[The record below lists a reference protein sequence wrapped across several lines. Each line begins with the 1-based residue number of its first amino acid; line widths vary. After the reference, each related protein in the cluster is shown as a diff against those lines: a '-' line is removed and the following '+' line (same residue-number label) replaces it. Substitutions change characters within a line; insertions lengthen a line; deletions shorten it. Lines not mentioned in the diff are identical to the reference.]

1 MEENTKKGSVTKDW
15 YYVLGIRTNATTT
28 EIQNAYNDL
37 YEKFGPHVSSSDA
50 DPDVQIR
57 TYKDICAAYET
68 LMDPTKRKE
77 YDKVSAQYR
86 QATDVRALW
95 GKITQQHSQQAAVAK
110 EQQQQSH
117 QNVPSLAGTAAAHA
131 GDSAKI
137 QALAL
142 EMEIDVTLKEAVKGT
157 RKQITITDPT
167 PCEDCA
173 NLKPVNRMQCSSC
186 RGLGYYNVD
195 RAIELDLP
203 AGMYD
208 GMEIRRQEQGRY
220 DLRAGRYGDLVIKIK
235 LRQHPCLTVQGR
247 DILCSVPVTLYE
259 AMLGS
264 EIEIP
269 TATGKGVIKIQPLTQ
284 PGRVY
289 RLKGLGLAGSDM
301 LVTISVVIPQTLSG
315 EEVAHYRK
323 LKELSKDPNPRDAL
337 FQKMGTMT

>member
-1 MEENTKKGSVTKDW
+1 MEENQTAKKGAVTKDW
-15 YYVLGIRTNATTT
+15 YYILGIRTNATTT

-37 YEKFGPHVSSSDA
+37 YEKFGPHVTASDA

-57 TYKDICAAYET
+57 TYKDICSAYET
-68 LMDPTKRKE
+68 LMDPNKRKE
-77 YDKVSAQYR
+77 YDKTSAQYR

-95 GKITQQHSQQAAVAK
+95 GKITQQQTQQAATAK
-110 EQQQQSH
+110 EQAQSF
-117 QNVPSLAGTAAAHA
+117 QSVPSLAGHAASQDA
-131 GDSAKI
+131 AKI

-142 EMEIDVTLKEAVKGT
+142 EMEIDVSLKEAVKGT

-173 NLKPVNRMQCSSC
+173 NLKPVNRMQCPSC

-195 RAIELDLP
+195 RQIELELP
-203 AGMYD
+203 AGMYQ

-220 DLRAGRYGDLVIKIK
+220 DLRAGRYGDLVIKIG
-235 LRQHPCLTVQGR
+235 LRAHPCLTVQGR

-259 AMLGS
+259 AMLGA
-264 EIEIP
+264 EIEVP
-269 TATGKGVIKIQPLTQ
+269 TATGKGVMKIQPLTQ

-337 FQKMGTMT
+337 FQKMAGLS